1 MRLSK
6 FVLSVFLASA
16 LGACASA
23 PTQEMSDARLALRA
37 AEDAGAQDYAAPT
50 LSAAQGTIADAER
63 QLESGKYVRA
73 RNYAILARAEAM
85 KARSVALAIA
95 QAKAAVDEAARLHAL
110 SAAAQAALKNA
121 REAAG
126 QDRPDR
132 ALAEAERAAEL
143 ARQDSNGAR
152 LEAARRLL
160 GACTEAQRAANG
172 GLIENAQKAVAA
184 GDGKAAEE
192 YARRACG
199 GAAR

>member
-6 FVLSVFLASA
+6 FALSVFLASA

-37 AEDAGAQDYAAPT
+37 AEDAGARDYAAPT
-50 LSAAQGTIADAER
+50 LSTAQSTIADAER

-95 QAKAAVDEAARLHAL
+95 QAKAAIDESARLHV
-110 SAAAQAALKNA
+110 SSVAAQTALNNA

-126 QDRPDR
+126 RDQPDR
-132 ALAEAERAAEL
+132 ALAEADRAAEL

-160 GACTEAQRAANG
+160 GTCTETQRTANADLIDKARQAA
-172 GLIENAQKAVAA
+172 AA
-184 GDGKAAEE
+184 GNGKAAEE

-199 GAAR
+199 GAAK